1 MSNAEKAKMC
11 DNTGDLM
18 ATEFVAIVRATL
30 QLTHGLSRDM
40 VWEDV

>member
-1 MSNAEKAKMC
+1 MLKTYVC

-18 ATEFVAIVRATL
+18 ATEFVAIVRAPL
-30 QLTHGLSRDM
+30 RLTQGLSRDM

>member
-1 MSNAEKAKMC
+1 MLDAKVC
-11 DNTGDLM
+11 DNSEDLM
-18 ATEFVAIVRATL
+18 ATEFVAIVRAPL

>member
-1 MSNAEKAKMC
+1 MLKAEIC